1 MAKFGKWI
9 GGGLGWAVGGP
20 IGAIFG
26 FVIGSIVDGSST
38 SVETRSGPGPF
49 GGRTTGYSTRTT
61 TGGYV
66 MSLLVLT
73 AAVMKADNRILKSEL
88 DYVKKF
94 MVQNFGSSSAQEA
107 IKMLKSELDYVKKFM
122 VQNFGSSSAQEAIK
136 MLRDILK
143 QNIPVNEVCNQ
154 IRQNMNYSAR
164 LQLLHFLFGIA
175 QADGEVDSSE
185 QRAIEQIASQMGI
198 GTKDYQSIQAMFVR
212 DTTSDYKIL
221 EIEAGASNEELKKA
235 YRRMAMKYHPDKVSH
250 LGEDFQEAAKDKF
263 QKVSQAYE
271 NIKKERKIA

>member
-26 FVIGSIVDGSST
+26 FVIGSIVDGST
-38 SVETRSGPGPF
+38 TAVESRTGPGPF
-49 GGRTTGYSTRTT
+49 GGRRTTGYSARTT

-94 MVQNFGSSSAQEA
+94 MVQNFGSASAQEA
-107 IKMLKSELDYVKKFM
+107 V
-122 VQNFGSSSAQEAIK
+122 K

-143 QNIPVNEVCNQ
+143 QNIPVNEVSNQ
-154 IRQNMNYSAR
+154 IKQNMNYSAR

-185 QRAIEQIASQMGI
+185 QQLIQHIAGQMGI
-198 GTKDYQSIQAMFVR
+198 GNSDYQSIQAMFVR

-221 EIEAGASNEELKKA
+221 EIDPKVSNEELKKA

-250 LGEDFQEAAKDKF
+250 LGVDFQNAAKDKF
-263 QKVSQAYE
+263 QKVSEAYE